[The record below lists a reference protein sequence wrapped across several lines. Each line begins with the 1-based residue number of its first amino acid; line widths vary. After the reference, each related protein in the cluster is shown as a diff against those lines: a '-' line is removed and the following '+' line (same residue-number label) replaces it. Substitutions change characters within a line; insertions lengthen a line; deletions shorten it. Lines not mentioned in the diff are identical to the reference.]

1 MTVRRNLKLTD
12 EARDKYKSLKVDAK
26 SAAEKRAKVGR
37 TASSHEEGLFAQ
49 VHKTLDL
56 LATDPRHPGLKTHKY
71 IEIPNPTRP
80 DEPVFEAYA
89 QNKTPG
95 AYRVF
100 WCYGPDKDEITI
112 IAITPHP

>member
-1 MTVRRNLKLTD
+1 MGRRPLKLTD
-12 EARDKYKSLKVDAK
+12 EARSKYKDLKAAAK
-26 SAAEKRAKVGR
+26 TAAANRKKSKK
-37 TASSHEEGLFAQ
+37 TAASREEGLFEQ
-49 VHKTLDL
+49 VLKTLDL
-56 LATDPRHPGLKTHKY
+56 LAANVRHPGLKTHKY
-71 IEIPNPTRP
+71 DEISNPVRP

-100 WCYGPDKDEITI
+100 WCYGPDKDDVTI